1 MGQAFLAVQYLD
13 LRISL
18 PGIQSLS
25 VRLRG
30 SSSPDHESANL
41 YMNLQ
46 SYQMLIK
53 LEMGLK
59 QIRYLFFIFFWKFLP
74 DNSDLNQCLP
84 L

>member
-1 MGQAFLAVQYLD
+1 MGQAFFAVQYLD

-46 SYQMLIK
+46 SYQMPIK

-59 QIRYLFFIFFWKFLP
+59 QIIYFFFIIFLAV
-74 DNSDLNQCLP
+74 ST
-84 L
+84 